1 MLYVVY
7 ALLLALQLGALSLPV
22 DKGKLSFYYNT
33 HRGIGIKGGS
43 NMSTVNVTDSSLEQV
58 IQNNK
63 LVLVD
68 FWAPWCGPCRII
80 GPILEQLADE
90 LGSEVLVAK
99 LNVDDNQLSAA
110 KYRIQGIPTLKL
122 FRDGKEAQT
131 FVGVQPLQTLKSA
144 IKQYV

>member
-1 MLYVVY
+1 
-7 ALLLALQLGALSLPV
+7 
-22 DKGKLSFYYNT
+22 
-33 HRGIGIKGGS
+33 
-43 NMSTVNVTDSSLEQV
+43 MSTVEVTDSSLEQV

-122 FRDGKEAQT
+122 FHDGKEIQT

-144 IKQYV
+144 INQFV

>member
-1 MLYVVY
+1 
-7 ALLLALQLGALSLPV
+7 
-22 DKGKLSFYYNT
+22 
-33 HRGIGIKGGS
+33 
-43 NMSTVNVTDSSLEQV
+43 MSTVNVTDSSLEQV

-63 LVLVD
+63 LVLLD

-122 FRDGKEAQT
+122 FHNGKEVET

>member
-1 MLYVVY
+1 
-7 ALLLALQLGALSLPV
+7 
-22 DKGKLSFYYNT
+22 
-33 HRGIGIKGGS
+33 
-43 NMSTVNVTDSSLEQV
+43 MSTVNVTDNSLEQV

-63 LVLVD
+63 LVLLD

-80 GPILEQLADE
+80 GPVLEQLADE
-90 LGSEVLVAK
+90 MGSEVLVAK

-122 FRDGKEAQT
+122 FHDGKEAQT

>member
-1 MLYVVY
+1 
-7 ALLLALQLGALSLPV
+7 
-22 DKGKLSFYYNT
+22 
-33 HRGIGIKGGS
+33 
-43 NMSTVNVTDSSLEQV
+43 MSTVEVTDSSLEQA

-122 FRDGKEAQT
+122 FHDGKEIQT

>member
-1 MLYVVY
+1 
-7 ALLLALQLGALSLPV
+7 
-22 DKGKLSFYYNT
+22 
-33 HRGIGIKGGS
+33 
-43 NMSTVNVTDSSLEQV
+43 MSTVNVTDSSLEQV

-63 LVLVD
+63 LVLLD

-80 GPILEQLADE
+80 GPILEQLTDE
-90 LGSEVLVAK
+90 MGSEVLVAK

-122 FRDGKEAQT
+122 FHNGKEVQT

-144 IKQYV
+144 IKQYVK

>member
-1 MLYVVY
+1 
-7 ALLLALQLGALSLPV
+7 
-22 DKGKLSFYYNT
+22 
-33 HRGIGIKGGS
+33 
-43 NMSTVNVTDSSLEQV
+43 MSIVNVTDSSLEQV

-63 LVLVD
+63 LVLLD

-80 GPILEQLADE
+80 GPILEQLANE

-122 FRDGKEAQT
+122 FHDGKEVQT